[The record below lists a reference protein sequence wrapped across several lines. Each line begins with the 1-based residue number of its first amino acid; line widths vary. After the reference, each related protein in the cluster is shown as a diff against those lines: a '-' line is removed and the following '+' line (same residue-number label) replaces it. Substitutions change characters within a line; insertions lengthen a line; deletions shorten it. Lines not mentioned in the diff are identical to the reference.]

1 MSAAPRREPSVFPLP
16 LFRLPSRPESS
27 SRRILQRHERRVF
40 VTDVANAALDSLNC
54 LNRSFA
60 LSTSLSSPRSLSM
73 RDRLCENVF
82 DLASDFAR
90 RLAPA
95 SSDHNLHSNL
105 DSFQLPHILPN
116 LSAYD
121 GSGHDV
127 VPLRADLIS
136 LPESAG
142 TVALLDLLPEPVRSS
157 YASPTPALM
166 NPLPTSRVPR
176 FLGAS
181 PVEYR
186 RLICRMAS
194 LGMVSF
200 TDSPVVVNAVFAV
213 RKDGDRQRLII
224 DARGANLCFADS
236 PLVELPNPEVTAA
249 LQVPQG
255 AKLYTAKV
263 DLDNFYHRLLL
274 PEWMQ
279 PFFALPAVPSGLLGV
294 PGPDRMV
301 YPCCRTLPMG
311 WSHSV
316 YLAQAAHESVL
327 RMAGFSD
334 QDRLCA
340 ASSDKRVDRTR
351 HQVYIDDLMM
361 FGLDPVAI
369 ALAQDRYLAVVTRIG
384 LPPKL
389 SKLVRPTCGRVEC
402 LGIEVDGSALTI
414 GLAPAKLWSLIVST
428 RLLISRG
435 ACTGLELAQLVGRWT
450 WAMMPCRPALA
461 VFGSVYRFIEKAGR
475 RRFALW
481 SSAVRELEAATGLA
495 PLLRSSLSDR
505 LFSRAVAVDASS
517 TGLGVVATRRP
528 ADAEEAR
535 DFSELPEDGWQ
546 VIVASNWAYPD
557 HINVLEVRAVATA
570 VKWAIKHR
578 ESLGSRL
585 RLYSDS
591 LVAVGALSKG
601 RSSSPTLLRRLRSV
615 SAWLLA
621 SGMRLLLSWIP
632 SELNPAD
639 EPSRR

>member
-1 MSAAPRREPSVFPLP
+1 MG
-16 LFRLPSRPESS
+16 PEELLSS
-27 SRRILQRHERRVF
+27 SNRKYNSQPSALRENTCIRTCQ
-40 VTDVANAALDSLNC
+40 TDVANAALDSLNC

-60 LSTSLSSPRSLSM
+60 LSTSLSSPRSLSV

-95 SSDHNLHSNL
+95 GSDHKFHSNL

-136 LPESAG
+136 LPASAG
-142 TVALLDLLPEPVRSS
+142 TVALLDVLPEPIRSA
-157 YASPTPALM
+157 YAVPTPSLM
-166 NPLPTSRVPR
+166 TPHPPVRVPR
-176 FLGAS
+176 FHGAS

-213 RKDGDRQRLII
+213 RKDGNQQRLII

-255 AKLYTAKV
+255 ARLYTAKV

-279 PFFALPAVPSGLLGV
+279 PFFALPAVPSSLLGV
-294 PGPDRMV
+294 AGPDRMV

-334 QDRLCA
+334 QDRLS
-340 ASSDKRVDRTR
+340 ASADKRVDRIR

-361 FGLDPVAI
+361 FGLDPAAI

-389 SKLVRPTCGRVEC
+389 SKLVRPSAGRVEC

-414 GLAPAKLWSLIVST
+414 GLAPAKLWALVVST
-428 RLLISRG
+428 RQLISRG

-481 SSAVRELEAATGLA
+481 VSTIRELEAATGLA

-517 TGLGVVATRRP
+517 TGLGVVATRRG
-528 ADAEEAR
+528 AGG
-535 DFSELPEDGWQ
+535 DFLNLPEDGWQ
-546 VIVASNWAYPD
+546 VIVASKWAYPD
-557 HINVLEVRAVATA
+557 HINVLEVRAAATA
-570 VKWAIKHR
+570 VRWAIKHR
-578 ESLGSRL
+578 EALGSRL
-585 RLYSDS
+585 RLFSDS